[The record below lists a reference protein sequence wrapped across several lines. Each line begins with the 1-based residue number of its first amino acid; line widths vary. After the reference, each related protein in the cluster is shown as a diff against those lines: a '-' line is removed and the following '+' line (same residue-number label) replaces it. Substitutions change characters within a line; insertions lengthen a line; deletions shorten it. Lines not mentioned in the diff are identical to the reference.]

1 MPRSALHGRLPRR
14 LDSKAQFARSHH
26 RGLVHRL
33 RSLRPELS
41 LRKHQLASVRS
52 DGRRSRER
60 GPQEGNHQTKS
71 YLVRFMHAPERAE
84 LCLRVPARRG
94 SPRRPPHIFRRH
106 ARSGP
111 RKMRL
116 DRTQRGWAIA
126 SLAILA
132 ASTMIYMPY
141 ALNASQGPRG
151 GNTIGLIFGSVG
163 FAFMLFAAFLGARKR
178 VPTWRIGRAQ
188 AWMRG
193 HLWLGFLA
201 LPMILFHG
209 GFHFGGTLT
218 RVLMWLLIITVFSGV
233 FGAALQHYIPRV
245 MTSDVPLE
253 TIYDEIG
260 RVRALLREEADR
272 AIENLCGNLGLS
284 KDSNEE
290 ALRAGGFTALRTI
303 SAAAVPLR
311 TSAAVSAGASAAVAA
326 APEIILLNEAES
338 APLLSFYLREMRP
351 FLERPKQRGQRL
363 ANADKARTVFSGLR
377 TLLPAAAH
385 VTLADLEDICD
396 EARQLTRQQRLHR
409 WLHGW
414 LLLHIPLSL
423 ALILLGAIHAVMA
436 LRY

>member
-1 MPRSALHGRLPRR
+1 
-14 LDSKAQFARSHH
+14 
-26 RGLVHRL
+26 
-33 RSLRPELS
+33 
-41 LRKHQLASVRS
+41 
-52 DGRRSRER
+52 
-60 GPQEGNHQTKS
+60 
-71 YLVRFMHAPERAE
+71 
-84 LCLRVPARRG
+84 
-94 SPRRPPHIFRRH
+94 
-106 ARSGP
+106 
-111 RKMRL
+111 MRM
-116 DRTQRGWAIA
+116 DKTQRGWALA
-126 SLAILA
+126 SLAFLA
-132 ASTMIYMPY
+132 ISAVMYDLYSFESP
-141 ALNASQGPRG
+141 QGPRG
-151 GNTIGLIFGSVG
+151 GSTIGLIFGVAG
-163 FAFMLFAAFLGARKR
+163 FGFMLFAALLGARKR

-233 FGAALQHYIPRV
+233 FGATLQHYIPRM

-260 RVRALLREEADR
+260 RVRSLLREEADR
-272 AIENLCGNLGLS
+272 AIESICGSLGLS
-284 KDSNEE
+284 KTLGEE
-290 ALRAGGFTALRTI
+290 GQRAGGFTALRTI
-303 SAAAVPLR
+303 AASAVPLR

-326 APEIILLNEAES
+326 ATEIILLSEEES
-338 APLLSFYLREMRP
+338 APLRRFFLDEMRP
-351 FLERPKQRGQRL
+351 FLEQPKQHGQRL
-363 ANADKARTVFSGLR
+363 GDAAKATSAFAGLR

-396 EARQLTRQQRLHR
+396 EARQLTRQERLHH

-414 LLLHIPLSL
+414 LLLHIPLSV